1 MSHHHQ
7 KSGYTALVDRLNRFP
22 QGAPPSELLY
32 KILSILFRE
41 KEAALVSLL
50 PIRPFT
56 AEQAARRWKMSV
68 AETRKIL
75 DELAGR
81 AILLDTENE
90 KGVQTWVLPPPMAGF
105 FEFSLMRT
113 RGDIDQKVLSELFY
127 QYLNVEEDFVRELF
141 ADGETRLGRA
151 FVQEPALPE
160 EPGLLIL
167 DYERAT
173 EVIRTASVRGVST
186 CYCRHKM
193 GHLGRACDA
202 PLEICMTFNG
212 SAESLVKHGHARA
225 VDVQEG
231 LDLLREAWERSLV
244 QFGSNVREEV
254 NFICNCC
261 GCCCEAMH
269 AARRFSLLQPVHTTN
284 FLPVVSEEGC
294 TGCGRC
300 ADVCPVEAM
309 TLVSANDPAKPK
321 KRTAR
326 LREEICL
333 GCGVCVRACREGLI
347 RLTSRPERVITPL
360 NTAHLAVV
368 MAVERGKLQNL
379 IFDNRALFSHR
390 AMAAILG
397 AILRLPPVQ
406 QAMASRQMKSRYL
419 ETLIRRM
426 GS

>member
-1 MSHHHQ
+1 MSHHLQ

-56 AEQAARRWKMSV
+56 AEQAARRWKMKV
-68 AETRKIL
+68 AEARKIL

-90 KGVQTWVLPPPMAGF
+90 EGVQTWVLPPPMAGF